1 MSHIFEEQET
11 LWYYNIPNLSRES
24 WDGIKYESVRY
35 GWDELDYRFSV
46 EYNSVPEPADAGFVG
61 GILAAIFVAFCY
73 FKNKKDME

>member
-1 MSHIFEEQET
+1 MSHTYEEQEV

-46 EYNSVPEPADAGFVG
+46 EYPSVPEPSFIGLFMG
-61 GILAAIFVAFCY
+61 LCLLTLILI
-73 FKNKKDME
+73 KRK

>member
-1 MSHIFEEQET
+1 MSHAYEEQEI

-46 EYNSVPEPADAGFVG
+46 EYPSVPEPSFVG
-61 GILAAIFVAFCY
+61 LFMGLCLLALVIF
-73 FKNKKDME
+73 KRK